1 MAVEPASLVL
11 RHIRDVEDDVLRQ
24 FSCGRDLLDN
34 FLHED
39 ARAYDA
45 HGLTDTTVVF
55 LDGQQN
61 PVAYFSLTA
70 DSVRLNDFEQG
81 ELGLPFNVPITYY
94 PAVKVTKLAVASG
107 LQSSGI
113 GEALVALIS
122 GIVAGA
128 PFAVRLLTVDAVN
141 QPNVMAFYEKVGF
154 LESLADKRGH
164 KNQKSRDT
172 VLMIKDLYQ

>member
-11 RHIRDVEDDVLRQ
+11 RHIRDVEDHVLRQ

-34 FLHED
+34 FLHDD
-39 ARAYDA
+39 ARAYDT

-55 LDGQQN
+55 LNGQPN

-94 PAVKVTKLAVASG
+94 PAVKITKLAVASE
-107 LQSSGI
+107 LQSCGI
-113 GEALVALIS
+113 GGTLAALIS

-141 QPNVMAFYEKVGF
+141 QPKVTAFYGKAGF
-154 LESLADKRGH
+154 LESLADKHERQ
-164 KNQKSRDT
+164 NQKHRDT
-172 VLMIKDLYQ
+172 VLMIIDLYQ

>member
-1 MAVEPASLVL
+1 MAVELASLSL
-11 RHIRDVEDDVLRQ
+11 RHIRDVEDEVLRQ
-24 FSCGRDLLDN
+24 FRCGRDQLDS

-55 LDGQQN
+55 LQGQLN
-61 PVAYFSLTA
+61 PAAYFSLSA

-81 ELGLPFNVPITYY
+81 ELGLPFDVPITYC
-94 PAVKVTKLAVASG
+94 PAVKITKLAVASG
-107 LQSSGI
+107 LQSSGM

-128 PFAVRLLTVDAVN
+128 PFAVRLLTVDAIN
-141 QPNVMAFYEKVGF
+141 QPKVVAFYERVGF
-154 LESLADKRGH
+154 QESLADKRERQ
-164 KNQKSRDT
+164 NQKNRDT